1 MSLCSS
7 SCFFSSHH
15 HPPAPVHFHFRS
27 PSLPLLGPIVSH
39 HFPLPLPHRFI
50 FSVPSPPTSFPP
62 LFLSTFSH
70 FLLPSLLP
78 LPPSSSSLFP
88 FLFCLPQ
95 SLKNTLLVAAGSRRR
110 SSDRTENTVWS
121 TARPAYKSPI
131 EERKAVEER
140 QCTDQEPVDKSKK
153 WYRWEPKPGLYSAKE
168 TP

>member
-1 MSLCSS
+1 MKCFSARLLVSSHPITTTQPPATSALPLFCAPLYFITSPSLFPNASSSPSPLLQPLSLRCSS
-7 SCFFSSHH
+7 PRSLTSFSSH
-15 HPPAPVHFHFRS
+15 
-27 PSLPLLGPIVSH
+27 
-39 HFPLPLPHRFI
+39 
-50 FSVPSPPTSFPP
+50 
-62 LFLSTFSH
+62 
-70 FLLPSLLP
+70 
-78 LPPSSSSLFP
+78 SSLFP
-88 FLFCLPQ
+88 SLFCLPQ